1 MNQAPTKN
9 FSFTIDRCCARLV
22 TNPNKQ
28 CKFKPKING
37 FCKRHYAI
45 KGTLTTIFD
54 SHSPNRKPT
63 QKIDNTSLILIQKRY
78 RGHYIRTFIK
88 EINICCFARHLC
100 NNITD
105 CMEFVDIVSISNRD
119 FIGYKEADDLYWGF
133 HVNTL
138 NNVINNTQVN
148 PYNLKEF
155 PTEFL
160 KNFKNIYEESKTPI
174 ILKLP
179 PHTHLQ
185 QKCVEI
191 FQIIDNLD
199 NYTKCNWFLDL
210 NIRKLKHL
218 YKYFEDM
225 WNYRLG
231 LSLEDKKKYINETIG
246 INPFIF
252 KVADVF
258 KWSNYYKIAHLILD
272 IFKRFVTEG
281 QTRSDN
287 NTASKWILSS
297 LTLVHQDASLTC
309 PWLFQAAYF

>member
-1 MNQAPTKN
+1 MNHTPPVKV
-9 FSFTIDRCCARLV
+9 SSTIDRCCARLV

-28 CKFKPKING
+28 CTYKARIKG
-37 FCKRHYAI
+37 FCKRHYTI
-45 KGTLTTIFD
+45 KKTLTTIFD
-54 SHSPNRKPT
+54 SRTLHRKSTPKKDLT
-63 QKIDNTSLILIQKRY
+63 LLILIQKMY
-78 RGHYIRTFIK
+78 RGHYIRRYIK
-88 EINICCFARHLC
+88 EKNICCFARHLC

-105 CMEFVDIVSISNRD
+105 CMEFVDIPEISNKN
-119 FIGYKEADDLYWGF
+119 FIGYKGGDNLYWGF
-133 HVNTL
+133 HVTTL
-138 NNVINNTQVN
+138 NNVINHTSVN

-155 PTEFL
+155 PENFL
-160 KNFKNIYEESKTPI
+160 KNFKNIYEESKTPT
-174 ILKLP
+174 ILTLS

-210 NIRKLKHL
+210 NISKLKYL

-225 WNYRLG
+225 WMYRLG
-231 LSLEDKKKYINETIG
+231 LSLEDKKKYINETTG
-246 INPFIF
+246 GNPFII
-252 KVADVF
+252 KDVEVF
-258 KWSNYYKIAHLILD
+258 KWTNYYKIANLILD

-297 LTLVHQDASLTC
+297 LTLVHQDASLAC